1 MNILETKCSSHRNMR
16 VVEIIFM
23 TLRLIVNILDSEHLM
38 WLLLL
43 NPRCWAA
50 TDPTCDAATFS
61 QRILRDEAEWA
72 SVKLTIL
79 HPSFIFT
86 HLPRSQ
92 ADFWVLILRPVEE
105 KNLEIPPRVNGCS
118 QTQLVDEN
126 VGCVFPFLTL
136 PVSSRCR
143 QRAAN
148 AFHLRSVASLP
159 PCSFTYLLCTRCCSS
174 SLPGR
179 SPQCLRSPAPAPWH
193 RTRTPAA
200 RPPPGNTDKQI

>member
-1 MNILETKCSSHRNMR
+1 MWRRHAQSEDLEGWSWMSQW
-16 VVEIIFM
+16 EINYL
-23 TLRLIVNILDSEHLM
+23 T
-38 WLLLL
+38 
-43 NPRCWAA
+43 
-50 TDPTCDAATFS
+50 
-61 QRILRDEAEWA
+61 
-72 SVKLTIL
+72 SVIHIHTS
-79 HPSFIFT
+79 PE
-86 HLPRSQ
+86 

-105 KNLEIPPRVNGCS
+105 KNLEIPPRVNGCTH
-118 QTQLVDEN
+118 TQLLDEH

-143 QRAAN
+143 RRAAN

-200 RPPPGNTDKQI
+200 RPPPGNTDKQIQHMAPHTEWVLLIIYHRWRELPDRILYLEGHRFMIKRNTKRPDVYIPDVWPSMS